1 MDLIIGGAFQGKLDY
16 ARKTFDLR
24 EEDIYTCTPEAEPD
38 WKARCLCRLEEY
50 VLYCVRRGLPCEMR
64 HRSDAVLIGRDVFCG
79 VVPIDPVERLWREET
94 GRCYSRLSRE
104 ADTVTRLFCGLPQKL
119 K

>member
-24 EEDIYTCTPEAEPD
+24 EEDICTCTPEAEPD
-38 WKARCLCRLEEY
+38 WNARCLCRLEEY

-79 VVPIDPVERLWREET
+79 VVPIDAEMRAWREKT
-94 GRCYSRLSRE
+94 GRLCAWLSGE
-104 ADTVTRLFCGLPQKL
+104 AESVIRVFCGLEQRL